1 MVRFEQELT
10 LAGETAFVMTVQ
22 CRDENYDSLIIKR
35 KIKCQEEGIPYK
47 IYQDGKLVEYESFN
61 Y

>member
-10 LAGETAFVMTVQ
+10 LAVVMTVQ

-47 IYQDGKLVEYESFN
+47 IYQDGELVEYESFKN
-61 Y
+61 

>member
-1 MVRFEQELT
+1 MLRFEQELT

-22 CRDENYDSLIIKR
+22 CRDEDYDILIIKR
-35 KIKCQEEGIPYK
+35 KIRCQEEGIPYK
-47 IYQDGKLVEYESFN
+47 IYQDGELVEYESFN